1 NDTIIRTVVIFAEG
15 IFKGE
20 SQVLHPVESQIQP
33 EISVTLRPPKDI
45 PIDLHIKALVG
56 YKSSFHYHVFE
67 LTRHLPRFAM
77 YAISKSVNKP
87 QSFVTFIL
95 PEKLAKVVMWLNAT
109 FLLVEEF
116 DFAETLSVSF
126 ISLRDGSPLVIEM
139 DGKSSEFT
147 IRTDNIELAGDL
159 IQSLVFEYLSIED
172 LSSTASFPPEVDRL
186 KKYIN
191 SVEELQSVRQRL
203 AAEIAD
209 NSIAI
214 RELVVRAEDARLIGE
229 IKLMKDF
236 YNDLNALNNDLIT
249 EYKIRCQNHTD
260 LVESLK
266 QVNVIIQRAGNLRV
280 GKPKS
285 QLINSCRNAI
295 QQNNLNLLSR
305 IISEGEF

>member
-1 NDTIIRTVVIFAEG
+1 
-15 IFKGE
+15 
-20 SQVLHPVESQIQP
+20 
-33 EISVTLRPPKDI
+33 
-45 PIDLHIKALVG
+45 
-56 YKSSFHYHVFE
+56 
-67 LTRHLPRFAM
+67 
-77 YAISKSVNKP
+77 
-87 QSFVTFIL
+87 
-95 PEKLAKVVMWLNAT
+95 
-109 FLLVEEF
+109 
-116 DFAETLSVSF
+116 
-126 ISLRDGSPLVIEM
+126 
-139 DGKSSEFT
+139 
-147 IRTDNIELAGDL
+147 L